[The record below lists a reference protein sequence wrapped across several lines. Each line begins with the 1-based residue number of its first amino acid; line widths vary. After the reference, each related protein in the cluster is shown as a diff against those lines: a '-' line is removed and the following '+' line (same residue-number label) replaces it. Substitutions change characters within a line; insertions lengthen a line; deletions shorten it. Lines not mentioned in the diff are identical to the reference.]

1 MSDLPSPIPT
11 ILAASNIALVVLGVA
26 VVGFFIWTIRGDL
39 DRDVRSRYPWRT
51 IWMSQLPFT
60 EAWRSR
66 IAPGDLAAFVRNR
79 RRHLAFMSVGLLLL
93 WSATAY
99 GYVHAVVDVYRCH
112 VSMLDGSMLQQ
123 RCRPSD
129 PPSAAPR

>member
-11 ILAASNIALVVLGVA
+11 ILAASNIALVVLGIA
-26 VVGFFIWTIRGDL
+26 VMGFFIWRIRGDL

-60 EAWRSR
+60 EAWRST

-79 RRHLAFMSVGLLLL
+79 RRRLAFMSVGLLLL
-93 WSATAY
+93 WSVTAY

-112 VSMLDGSMLQQ
+112 VSMLDGPMLQQ
-123 RCRPSD
+123 RCRPS
-129 PPSAAPR
+129 AAPR

>member
-93 WSATAY
+93 WSVTAY

-112 VSMLDGSMLQQ
+112 VSMLDAPMLQQ
-123 RCRPSD
+123 RCRPS
-129 PPSAAPR
+129 AAPR